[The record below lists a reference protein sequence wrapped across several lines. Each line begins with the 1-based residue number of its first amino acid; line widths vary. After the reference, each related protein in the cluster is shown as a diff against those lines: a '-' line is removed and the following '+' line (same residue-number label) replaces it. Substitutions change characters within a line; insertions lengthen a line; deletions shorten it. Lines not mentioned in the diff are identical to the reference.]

1 MKALGVLLGSTLGKL
16 LGLVR
21 EVTLAYFL
29 GATGAA
35 DAFRISLI
43 ATLVPTQFFMG
54 DVLDGAFVPL
64 YARYLGTNPASG
76 RRLLALTS
84 TYLITI
90 SSVLALVMWLGGP
103 AIIRV
108 FAPGLTPPTIHLAAR
123 MLRWM
128 GLGIPFFCFASLYSL
143 YGICHGRFRPLALRS
158 AFQNATLVLIIP
170 VAAWLGDPQWL
181 GLGFPVAFLC
191 YLAYTWYS
199 LGDLRRADAA
209 AARRVEPAGG
219 ETQALLRAATPLV
232 VTMALGQVLGAID
245 RAAASFAGVGAV
257 ASLDYARAF
266 VETPQVLL
274 GYAVGTVALSRFS
287 SAPRDTVAAQA
298 GPLIFPLVTGVL
310 GLMLLVI
317 VSAPE
322 LVTVA
327 YRRGRFDAGA
337 VMLVSDALRGLAIG
351 AAFMMAVFIM
361 MRIISAQMRNRE
373 NIMPMTVAVIVEAAT
388 ALVLVPRLGLL
399 GVGLA
404 VSVMQVTLFILLA
417 ERLGLLPDCRRR
429 LPGWLLGLAV
439 VGAAAVAANQLGEAQ
454 PALVRLALNV
464 VLVGGAWIGGNVAV
478 ASTRADLAVLTRHM
492 GRAYTL
498 LQARLVAR

>member
-21 EVTLAYFL
+21 EITLAYFL

-43 ATLVPTQFFMG
+43 ATLLPTQFFMG

-64 YARYLGTNPASG
+64 YARYLRTNPASG
-76 RRLLALTS
+76 RRLLGLTS
-84 TYLITI
+84 MYLIAI
-90 SSVLALVMWLGGP
+90 SSVLTLVMWLAGP
-103 AIIRV
+103 TVIRV
-108 FAPGLTPPTIHLAAR
+108 FAPGLPQTTVHLAAA

-143 YGICHGRFRPLALRS
+143 YGICHDRFRPLALRS

-170 VAAWLGDPQWL
+170 VAAWLGDAQWL
-181 GLGFPVAFLC
+181 GVGFPLAFLA
-191 YLAYTWYS
+191 YLGYTWYS
-199 LGDLRRADAA
+199 LGDLRRGDAA
-209 AARRVEPAGG
+209 AARKVDPAGG
-219 ETQALLRAATPLV
+219 EMRGLLQAATPLV
-232 VTMALGQVLGAID
+232 VTMVLGQLLAAID

-287 SAPRDTVAAQA
+287 SASRDTVPAQA
-298 GPLIFPLVTGVL
+298 AALIFPLITGVL
-310 GLMLLVI
+310 GLMLIVI
-317 VSAPE
+317 VGAPE
-322 LVTVA
+322 LVTIA

-337 VMLVSDALRGLAIG
+337 VTLVSDALRGLGAG
-351 AAFMMAVFIM
+351 AAFMMAVYIM

-373 NIMPMTVAVIVEAAT
+373 NIVPMAVAVLVEGAT
-388 ALVLVPRLGLL
+388 AVLLVPRLGLL

-404 VSVMQVTLFILLA
+404 VSLMQVTLFTLLA
-417 ERLGLLPDCRRR
+417 ARLGMLADCGRR
-429 LPGWLLGLAV
+429 LPGWLLGL
-439 VGAAAVAANQLGEAQ
+439 GAVALATVASSQLGDGQ
-454 PALVRLALNV
+454 PIPVRLGLSIL
-464 VLVGGAWIGGNVAV
+464 LVGIAWILGNIAL
-478 ASTRADLAVLTRHM
+478 APTRADLAVLTRHV

-498 LQARLVAR
+498 LQGRLAAR